1 MNTFPTTNL
10 GGVEVS
16 RMVAG
21 SNWFLGFAHQTR
33 SKEGWIKQYQTRKN
47 IADTLEVFLR
57 EGINIAMGP
66 VAPLMADGLHEAEQR
81 VGCKMH
87 LICTPNW
94 DMPIGEPNLDAARAA
109 FDEALKLGA
118 TFCWPHTCATD
129 RLYDGLNRTIRHMDA
144 LCREI
149 RQRGMI
155 PGLSTHMPEVIVAAD
170 RTNLDV
176 ASYISIYNAAGFLM
190 SIEIDWVQKVIH
202 NAKHPVTTIKPM
214 AAGRIMPYV
223 GLPFSWSTLRD
234 KDLVTV
240 GTLTPEE
247 AKECI
252 EISRAALEHRQA
264 NRELQYT
271 RSKQALTEAAQ

>member
-1 MNTFPTTNL
+1 MNTFPMTQL
-10 GGVEVS
+10 GGIEVS

-21 SNWFLGFAHQTR
+21 SNWFLGFAHQTHA
-33 SKEGWIKQYQTRKN
+33 KGEWIKQYQSRKN
-47 IADTLEVFLR
+47 IAAVLEVYLR
-57 EGINIAMGP
+57 EGINVAMCP
-66 VAPLMADGLHEAEQR
+66 VAPLMADALHDAEQR
-81 VGCKMH
+81 VGRKMH

-94 DMPIGEPNLDAARAA
+94 EMKDGNPNLDGAKAV
-109 FDEALKLGA
+109 FDEAAKLGA

-129 RLYDGLNRTIRHMDA
+129 RLYDGLTGTIRHMDA

-149 RQRGMI
+149 RQRELI
-155 PGLSTHMPEVIVAAD
+155 PGLSTHLPEVIVAAD

-190 SIEIDWVQKVIH
+190 NIEIDWVQKVIH

-214 AAGRIMPYV
+214 AAGRLMPYV

-247 AKECI
+247 ARECI
-252 EISRAALEHRQA
+252 EISRAALERRQA
-264 NRELQYT
+264 DRQLQYT
-271 RSKQALTEAAQ
+271 RSKQVLTETAR